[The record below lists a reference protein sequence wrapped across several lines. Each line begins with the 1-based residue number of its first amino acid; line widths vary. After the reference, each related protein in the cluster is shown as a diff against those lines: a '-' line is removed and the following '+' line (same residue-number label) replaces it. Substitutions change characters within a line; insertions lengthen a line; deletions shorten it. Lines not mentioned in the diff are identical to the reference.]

1 MHFIISFSNLS
12 TFCQGFFTR
21 SMFASYAISV
31 FLMSHR
37 IARMLRQSFR
47 QSIRRLQPRRTPSG
61 SDQEVGLDVD
71 FVGTLADHN
80 SSSTRLFPVARSKG
94 FSPTGPSPTHELELG
109 AYAMSNL
116 SAVAATAT
124 VICPDPPDYATVVI
138 EQQPPRSPSLT
149 SDVDTK

>member
-1 MHFIISFSNLS
+1 
-12 TFCQGFFTR
+12 
-21 SMFASYAISV
+21 
-31 FLMSHR
+31 
-37 IARMLRQSFR
+37 MLRQSFR
-47 QSIRRLQPRRTPSG
+47 RLRGAGGEDSIDAEALTGSEDRLVNT
-61 SDQEVGLDVD
+61 
-71 FVGTLADHN
+71 
-80 SSSTRLFPVARSKG
+80 SSTRLFPVARSKG